1 MTDAL
6 PWLALGLVVGL
17 ALGGASYAGL
27 WWTVRRAPRAR
38 RPGRLLALSALS
50 RGAVLLAGLLAL
62 AAASPWALGAGLL
75 GVLVART
82 VATWLVAPAPRERA
96 SRPREPAPPRTERGG
111 ER

>member
-6 PWLALGLVVGL
+6 PWLALGLAAGL

-38 RPGRLLALSALS
+38 RPGRLLALSALA
-50 RGAVLLAGLLAL
+50 RGAALLAGLVAL
-62 AAASPWALGAGLL
+62 AAASPWALGAALA
-75 GVLVART
+75 GVLIART
-82 VATWLVAPAPRERA
+82 VATWIVAPAPREREP
-96 SRPREPAPPRTERGG
+96 RPRQPSGPRTGQGG